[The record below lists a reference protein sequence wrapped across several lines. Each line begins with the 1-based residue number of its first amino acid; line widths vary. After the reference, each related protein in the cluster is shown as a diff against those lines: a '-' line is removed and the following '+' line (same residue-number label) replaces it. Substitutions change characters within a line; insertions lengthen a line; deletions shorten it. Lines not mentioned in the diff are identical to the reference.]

1 MKYSS
6 RGFILSDAAR
16 LACAAVLFLT
26 GSQNSRGGEPV
37 PGIDIGVRSS
47 VDERWHGFHKDGAI
61 EHGKIYALV
70 AIKESPSAQKLVAPV
85 DEAQLVQLLRT
96 ELNQRGFTEVTAPTQ
111 KPDVVLTV
119 LYGRG
124 FLRNPYL
131 KGTILDEDSDIVPVA
146 TIILPDQ
153 AMRQREP
160 GYEAK
165 LQAAQQEKLF
175 IRVTAWKY
183 PETKGEKPAEQWKTT
198 MVVDDPAHRDL
209 NGVAREMLVAGAGYF
224 DRQIKEE
231 EVKINSGV
239 PQGKVTIAP
248 FKVLETVPTDKPK
261 EK

>member
-1 MKYSS
+1 MKSIS
-6 RGFILSDAAR
+6 PGSLWFFAPR
-16 LACAAVLFLT
+16 LALAALLLLAGRGNLA
-26 GSQNSRGGEPV
+26 GSEPV

-47 VDERWHGFHKDGAI
+47 VDERWHGIHKDGAI
-61 EHGKIYALV
+61 EHGKIYAIV
-70 AIKESPSAQKLVAPV
+70 AIKETPSAQKLVQPV

-96 ELNQRGFTEVTAPTQ
+96 ELNQRGFTEITTPTQ

-146 TIILPDQ
+146 TIVLPDQ
-153 AMRQREP
+153 AMRQREV

-183 PETKGEKPAEQWKTT
+183 PEAPQEKTKDLWKTT

-209 NGVAREMLVAGAGYF
+209 NGVAREMLAAGAGYF

-248 FKVLETVPTDKPK
+248 FKVLETAPPEKAK